1 MVVSSIRQQ
10 QMGWCG
16 VGSGGPSLCSCSS
29 VVMDTMKANSCFPGR
44 TRRTEPRWSRQQAGW
59 PACPCQ
65 VTQSPH
71 QVTPLS
77 GAFFFGRRAA
87 KCIVPALNNGFG
99 QATAPSWVR
108 LGALL
113 CSPPIF
119 LITTSQLLSRD
130 GRLIRATV
138 LLANGRARGCCASAL
153 LRREEEGFHRLRS
166 KTSLLVAVFSDFR
179 GDKGTKSCQFIR
191 RKFPNLWSHI
201 YSSIFDI
208 FDMHNSCVL
217 AVV

>member
-1 MVVSSIRQQ
+1 MS
-10 QMGWCG
+10 MLGD
-16 VGSGGPSLCSCSS
+16 VGSSS
-29 VVMDTMKANSCFPGR
+29 
-44 TRRTEPRWSRQQAGW
+44 
-59 PACPCQ
+59 
-65 VTQSPH
+65 
-71 QVTPLS
+71 S
-77 GAFFFGRRAA
+77 GSAFFFGRGAA
-87 KCIVPALNNGFG
+87 KCIVHALNNGSG
-99 QATAPSWVR
+99 QATGPSWVR

-113 CSPPIF
+113 CSLPIF
-119 LITTSQLLSRD
+119 LIITSQLLSRD

-153 LRREEEGFHRLRS
+153 PRREEEGFQRLRS